1 MQTTLT
7 ATLLLGLSILTGC
20 GSPTLPTLHPVR
32 VTPHKIKPCGTFSY
46 ERRGGKLVLDYK
58 VARCLKRAMRQCAE
72 DRKKLIVA
80 NRANVR
86 QMEALDAQK
95 D

>member
-1 MQTTLT
+1 MQTTRAIT
-7 ATLLLGLSILTGC
+7 ALSALLILTGC
-20 GSPTLPTLHPVR
+20 GSPGLPALRPVS
-32 VTPHKIKPCGTFSY
+32 VTVHKIRPCGMFRY
-46 ERRGGKLVLDYK
+46 ERRGGKLILDYK

-86 QMEALDAQK
+86 QIEALNAK
-95 D
+95 EN